1 MDPKSR
7 QMHKHKEPQDQM
19 DAHSNSPEDSHS
31 SVVDGPYIVDPPG
44 KISDTSKRILEE
56 VKVRR
61 AEALRLLRDH

>member
-1 MDPKSR
+1 M
-7 QMHKHKEPQDQM
+7 QKHKEPQDQM
-19 DAHSNSPEDSHS
+19 DAQSNSPEETHS
-31 SVVDGPYIVDPPG
+31 PVADGPYIVDPPG